1 MKFTLA
7 LALASLSVAC
17 GGPTV
22 HTDHAPP
29 PPPPPPPVV
38 EKKVPMPPPP
48 PPIATQTAAP
58 QDLKFP
64 DEEFRKTQ
72 PPPSEPRPFRLPKM
86 KPFALKS
93 GVQVYLVEQH
103 ALPIVSMQLE
113 FDGGAL
119 VDPRGKDG
127 LASVCMAMLTEGTEK
142 LDKIQYAEALADI
155 ASSINASASDDA
167 VHLSLSSLTKHLD
180 ATYALFVDTL
190 RTPGLRDSDFKR
202 MIHRRIEGVRQART
216 NPAQIPGR
224 ISETILYGDK
234 HPRGGVITEDSLKAI
249 TLDDCHKFLTTW
261 LKPQRARLYVVG
273 DQTEADV
280 RARFEGAALA
290 GWKGAAPRPP
300 ALPPAKP
307 MKGRIFFVNAPSAQQ
322 SQVWMMAFGPRRNAP
337 DYFDTTIMSTVFG
350 GGFAS
355 RINMNLRE
363 DKGYTYGARG
373 GYAYNRQESELVV
386 SSAVR
391 SDATYQTLLEIDRE
405 VKELHAGTTPAT
417 ADEIDREKTG
427 AILALPS
434 RFATAQAALGQYR
447 SLIYYGLP
455 LDYYDHYVANITKV
469 NDKGVKAAAA
479 KHLDPKDAVYLVVG
493 DGDAK
498 MIVHNPNAEK
508 NAPASTKDLPFL
520 KDGKQVT
527 LREALIDIARRGDVG
542 AGGFVELDP
551 DGKPLK

>member
-1 MKFTLA
+1 MNRALVITTL
-7 LALASLSVAC
+7 LAAAC
-17 GGPTV
+17 GGPTKKHQEV
-22 HTDHAPP
+22 APP
-29 PPPPPPPVV
+29 PPPPV
-38 EKKVPMPPPP
+38 ETKQEPMPHPPPP
-48 PPIATQTAAP
+48 PPVTQTAGP

-72 PPPSEPRPFRLPKM
+72 PAPSEPRPFRLPKM

-113 FDGGAL
+113 FDGGGL
-119 VDPRGKDG
+119 VDPPGKDG
-127 LASVCMAMLTEGTEK
+127 LAGVCMSMLTEGTEK

-167 VHLSLSSLTKHLD
+167 VHLSLSSLSKHLE
-180 ATYALFVDTL
+180 ATYQLFVDTL
-190 RTPGLRDSDFKR
+190 RTPGLRESDFKR
-202 MIHRRIEGVRQART
+202 MIHRRIEGVKQART
-216 NPAQIPGR
+216 NPAAIPGR
-224 ISETILYGDK
+224 VNDVIMYGTG
-234 HPRGGVITEDSLKAI
+234 HPRGGVVTEASLQAI
-249 TLDDCHKFLTTW
+249 TLDDCKKFLGTW
-261 LKPQRARLYVVG
+261 LKPQHARLYVVG
-273 DQTEADV
+273 DQTEGEV

-290 GWKGAAPRPP
+290 SWKGAAPKPP
-300 ALPPAKP
+300 ALPQART
-307 MKGRIFFVNAPSAQQ
+307 MKGRIFFVNVPNAAQ
-322 SQVWMMAFGPRRNAP
+322 SQVWMMGFGPKRTAP
-337 DYFDTTIMSTVFG
+337 DYFDTTIMTSVFG

-363 DKGYTYGARG
+363 DKGYSYGARG
-373 GYAYNRQESELVV
+373 GISYNKQDSELIV

-405 VKELHAGTTPAT
+405 VKDLHGAARPAT

-427 AILALPS
+427 TILALPG

-447 SLIYYGLP
+447 ALIYYGLP
-455 LDYYDHYVANITKV
+455 LDYYDHYVANVTKV
-469 NDKGVKAAAA
+469 TDKAVKVAAS

-498 MIVHNPNAEK
+498 MVVHNPKAEK
-508 NAPASTKDLPFL
+508 TAPPATKDLPYM

-527 LREALIDIARRGDVG
+527 LREALIDVAKRGDVG
-542 AGGFVELDP
+542 AGGFIELDP